1 MANSER
7 TMPCDLCSALL
18 EMFQGLRKEP
28 IDIST
33 FQSQGALQC
42 SEHTLLV
49 QKFTE
54 HCQTPSRHYNR
65 PAPKDMGFRCGQSLG
80 EVTMTESVEKL
91 GVVWELLLSPSANGT
106 EDFTKGDIL
115 DPDWVDLTKIKQWK
129 SDCLTSHGSRCDNPM
144 RIWKTTPAWLVDV
157 ELECVVPGKEHVNFV
172 ALSYTYGDRLGLK
185 MDAELSARLRDTH
198 AFQSSDI
205 ASRIPPTLAHAMF
218 VTKNLDERYLW
229 VDALCIG
236 HDNPTE
242 TARQLTM
249 MGSIYASATLTII
262 ATDGDAR
269 EGISGLNGISESRAL
284 EQKVFPFGSRKIIV
298 RSTDI
303 FSLVHGG
310 TPYFSRGWTY
320 QEHRL
325 AKRKLVFLKKSAHWE
340 CQHRQSHEDLTP
352 GAEIETY
359 IEPRLV
365 ESLDGFPELSSV
377 GNIIGDYNN
386 KSLRYT
392 EDALPGITGMLAVLS
407 RSFQGGFLFGIPEMF
422 FHRALA
428 WTPIW
433 SHIELE
439 RRELSDRP
447 RQDQLPAGQ
456 LPSWSWVGWK
466 GMVKLGEEAAR
477 INDLCATIEET
488 YPMVEWYTASSP
500 TTSASERRRIR
511 STWYEHREEWKS
523 GTIDLPGW
531 TAVEMESE
539 EGTYKGEP
547 RIFPAGCGGRVYRH
561 QNMIHNKNHGP
572 TNDWYFPFPV
582 PEISSAT
589 VASMP
594 EQTPYL
600 FSRTQRSFV
609 LGQKPIGTGDDTDD
623 DSNKLIALCDCS
635 SGNSVGALHLHS
647 KEQLKLFPFAK
658 ITPSSGRDAP
668 HDHFDMHTIMKEK
681 RNMDIVADT
690 ADKSLPK
697 IEIVAVSMTRVD
709 SKTWNQEAE
718 RAEKP
723 FRVNEVVN
731 VLWIEWEND
740 IAYRRAAGY
749 VGKQNWQQLER
760 EDVDLVL
767 G

>member
-1 MANSER
+1 
-7 TMPCDLCSALL
+7 MPCDLCNALL

-54 HCQTPSRHYNR
+54 HCQTPSRKYPR
-65 PAPKDMGFRCGQSLG
+65 PAQKDMGFYCGQSLG
-80 EVTMTESVEKL
+80 EVTMTESLDKL
-91 GVVWELLLSPSANGT
+91 GVFWGLLLCPSNSGT
-106 EDFTKGDIL
+106 EDYAKGDIT

-144 RIWKTTPAWLVDV
+144 KIWKTTPAWLVDV
-157 ELECVVPGKEHVNFV
+157 ELECVVPGKEQVNFV
-172 ALSYTYGDRLGLK
+172 ALSYTYGDLLGLK
-185 MDAELSARLRDTH
+185 MDAELSAKLREPH
-198 AFQSSDI
+198 AFQSPDI
-205 ASRIPPTLAHAMF
+205 ASRIPPTLANAMF
-218 VTKNLDERYLW
+218 VTKSLDERFLW

-269 EGISGLNGISESRAL
+269 EGILGLNGISESRAL
-284 EQKVFPFGSRKIIV
+284 AQKVFPFRSSNIIV

-320 QEHRL
+320 QERQL
-325 AKRKLVFLKKSAHWE
+325 AKRKLFFLKKAAHWE
-340 CQHRQSHEDLTP
+340 CQHRQFHEDLTS
-352 GAEIETY
+352 GAEIESY

-365 ESLDGFPELSSV
+365 ESLDGFPELSSF
-377 GNIIGDYNN
+377 GNIIADYNE
-386 KSLRYT
+386 KDLRYP

-407 RSFQGGFLFGIPEMF
+407 RSFEGGFLFGIPEMF

-428 WTPIW
+428 WTPYW
-433 SHIELE
+433 AHTELE
-439 RRELSDRP
+439 RRKLSDRP

-456 LPSWSWVGWK
+456 LPSWSWIGWK
-466 GMVKLGEEAAR
+466 GLVKVGEEAAR
-477 INDLCATIEET
+477 INDICSQIEET
-488 YPMVEWYTASSP
+488 YPIVEWYTASSP
-500 TTSASERRRIR
+500 TASAFERRRIH
-511 STWYEHREEWKS
+511 SNWYEHREEWKS
-523 GTIDLPGW
+523 GTIKLPGW

-547 RIFPAGCGGRVYRH
+547 RIFPTGCGRRVYRH

-582 PEISSAT
+582 PDISSAT

-609 LGQKPIGTGDDTDD
+609 LGQRPSGTRDDTDD
-623 DSNKLIALCDCS
+623 DSNKLIALCDRWN
-635 SGNSVGALHLHS
+635 GNSVGTLHLHS

-658 ITPSSGRDAP
+658 ITPSSGHDAP
-668 HDHFDMHTIMKEK
+668 HDHFDTHTIMKEK

-690 ADKSLPK
+690 ADRSLPK
-697 IEIVAVSMTRVD
+697 IEIVAVSMTRID
-709 SKTWNQEAE
+709 SKTWNQEAL
-718 RAEKP
+718 RSEKP
-723 FRVNEVVN
+723 FHVKEVVN
-731 VLWIEWEND
+731 ILWIEWEND
-740 IAYRRAAGY
+740 IAYRRDAGY
-749 VGKQNWQQLER
+749 VGKQDWEKLER
-760 EDVDLVL
+760 EDIDLVL

>member
-1 MANSER
+1 
-7 TMPCDLCSALL
+7 
-18 EMFQGLRKEP
+18 
-28 IDIST
+28 
-33 FQSQGALQC
+33 
-42 SEHTLLV
+42 
-49 QKFTE
+49 
-54 HCQTPSRHYNR
+54 
-65 PAPKDMGFRCGQSLG
+65 
-80 EVTMTESVEKL
+80 MTESVEKL

-106 EDFTKGDIL
+106 EDFAKGDIL
-115 DPDWVDLTKIKQWK
+115 DPDWVDLTKTKQWK
-129 SDCLTSHGSRCDNPM
+129 SDCLSSHGSRCDDPL

-157 ELECVVPGKEHVNFV
+157 ELECVVPGKEQVNFV

-185 MDAELSARLRDTH
+185 MDAELSARLRETH
-198 AFQSSDI
+198 AFQSPDI

-249 MGSIYASATLTII
+249 MGSIYASAILTII

-284 EQKVFPFGSRKIIV
+284 KQKVFPFGSHNIIV

-325 AKRKLVFLKKSAHWE
+325 AKRKLFFLKKSAHWE

-377 GNIIGDYNN
+377 GNIVCDYNS
-386 KSLRYT
+386 KSLRYP

-428 WTPIW
+428 WTPVW
-433 SHIELE
+433 SHTELE
-439 RRELSDRP
+439 RRKLSDRP

-456 LPSWSWVGWK
+456 LPSWSWIGWK

-500 TTSASERRRIR
+500 TASASERRRIH
-511 STWYEHREEWKS
+511 SNWYEHREQWKS

-539 EGTYKGEP
+539 EEP
-547 RIFPAGCGGRVYRH
+547 RSNQRLVLSVSSPRDLKRNSGFDAR
-561 QNMIHNKNHGP
+561 
-572 TNDWYFPFPV
+572 TNTILVQSNTAEFCSW
-582 PEISSAT
+582 A
-589 VASMP
+589 
-594 EQTPYL
+594 
-600 FSRTQRSFV
+600 
-609 LGQKPIGTGDDTDD
+609 KPIGTGDDTDD
-623 DSNKLIALCDCS
+623 YSNKLIALCDCS

-647 KEQLKLFPFAK
+647 KEQRKLFPFAK

-731 VLWIEWEND
+731 ILWIEWEND

-749 VGKQNWQQLER
+749 VRKQDWQQLER